1 MKSGDVLYFWAE
13 EQELMVVMANDK
25 GARVYNI
32 ECPEF
37 ADNGFIKT
45 RYFRYEELNEMCSR
59 IGNVKDF
66 ESK

>member
-1 MKSGDVLYFWAE
+1 MRSGDVLYFWAE
-13 EQELMVVMANDK
+13 DQKLMVVMVDKK

-37 ADNGFIKT
+37 THNGCVKT
-45 RYFRYEELNEMCSR
+45 RYFSYEELNEMCSH
-59 IGNVKDF
+59 IGNVKTF